1 MEGREASTDESVS
14 WKVSVDVQS
23 AVADMAS
30 GCLDSRIRL
39 EERHG
44 SDGVA

>member
-14 WKVSVDVQS
+14 WKISVDVQG